1 MYNETNG
8 QSGSGYS
15 NNGYERFYENSQ
27 SAGQSTGGYSTGGYS
42 GGSYSGGSY
51 NSKPPKKKSGVGKV
65 VLFAL
70 LFGLISGTVFSGVNY
85 ISGLL
90 YHVNKVV
97 ETVPNT
103 PEPAANVDLPAS
115 SGTNVDTSNTQIVAM
130 DVSSVVEAVMPSVVS
145 ITNISVNEYVDFF
158 GRRGQQTSKGA
169 GSGFIVHQSD
179 SEVLIATNYHVV
191 KEASKLTVGFCD
203 GMGAEAVVK
212 ETDPDNDV
220 AIVSVS
226 VTDVS
231 PSTLEAIRIS
241 KLGDSSK
248 LKAGETAIVVG
259 NALGYGQS
267 VTAGVISALERTMTN
282 EDGATYSVIQTDAEI
297 NPGNSGGV
305 LLNARGEVVG
315 ISNAKSIAN
324 YTNSICYAVPMA
336 NALPTIEKAI
346 NGASVAV
353 DHGGP
358 EGAGVKLGISGVN
371 VGSEEQAR
379 YHIPMGA
386 YIAKVEAGTPA
397 EKAGLQEEDVIVKID
412 DEKIST
418 VEDVQKVCKKH
429 KAGDTVTVEVY
440 RFKDGLYAKES
451 VEVTF

>member
-1 MYNETNG
+1 MNNETNG
-8 QSGSGYS
+8 QNGSGYS

-27 SAGQSTGGYSTGGYS
+27 SAGQSTGGYT
-42 GGSYSGGSY
+42 GGSYTGGSY
-51 NSKPPKKKSGVGKV
+51 NSRPPKKKSGVGKV
-65 VLFAL
+65 IVFAL

-85 ISGLL
+85 ISGLF
-90 YHVNKVV
+90 YNVNKVV
-97 ETVPNT
+97 EKAQST
-103 PEPAANVDLPAS
+103 PEPVTNVELPQS
-115 SGTNVDTSNTQIVAM
+115 NGTNVDTSSSQIVAM

-220 AIVSVS
+220 AIVAVS
-226 VTDVS
+226 TTDMS

-241 KLGDSSK
+241 KLGDSTK

-346 NGASVAV
+346 NGAAVAV

-379 YHIPMGA
+379 YHIPMGT

-412 DEKIST
+412 DEKITT
-418 VEDVQKVCKKH
+418 VEDVQKICKKH
-429 KAGDTVTVEVY
+429 KVGDTITVEIY
-440 RFKDGLYAKES
+440 RFKDGLYTKES
-451 VEVTF
+451 VKVTF

>member
-1 MYNETNG
+1 MNNETNG
-8 QSGSGYS
+8 QNGSGYS
-15 NNGYERFYENSQ
+15 NDGYERFYENSQ
-27 SAGQSTGGYSTGGYS
+27 SAGQSTGGYT
-42 GGSYSGGSY
+42 GGSYTGGSY
-51 NSKPPKKKSGVGKV
+51 NSRPPKKKSGVGKV
-65 VLFAL
+65 IVFAL

-85 ISGLL
+85 ISGLF
-90 YHVNKVV
+90 YNVNKVV
-97 ETVPNT
+97 EKAQST
-103 PEPAANVDLPAS
+103 PEPVTNVELPQS
-115 SGTNVDTSNTQIVAM
+115 NGTNVDTSSSQIVAM

-158 GRRGQQTSKGA
+158 GRRGQQTSKGS

-220 AIVSVS
+220 AIVAVS
-226 VTDVS
+226 TTDMS

-241 KLGDSSK
+241 KLGDSTK

-346 NGASVAV
+346 NGAAVAV

-379 YHIPMGA
+379 YHIPMGT

-412 DEKIST
+412 DEKITT
-418 VEDVQKVCKKH
+418 VEDVQKICKKH
-429 KAGDTVTVEVY
+429 KVGDTITVEIY
-440 RFKDGLYAKES
+440 RFKDGLYTKES
-451 VEVTF
+451 VKVTF

>member
-1 MYNETNG
+1 MNNETNG
-8 QSGSGYS
+8 QNGSGYS
-15 NNGYERFYENSQ
+15 NDGYERFYENSQ
-27 SAGQSTGGYSTGGYS
+27 SAGQSTGGYT
-42 GGSYSGGSY
+42 GGSYTGGSY
-51 NSKPPKKKSGVGKV
+51 NSRPPKKKSGVGKV
-65 VLFAL
+65 IVFAL

-85 ISGLL
+85 ISGLF
-90 YHVNKVV
+90 YNVNKVV
-97 ETVPNT
+97 DKAQST
-103 PEPAANVDLPAS
+103 PEPVTNVELPQS
-115 SGTNVDTSNTQIVAM
+115 NGTNVDTSSSQIVAM

-220 AIVSVS
+220 AIVAVS
-226 VTDVS
+226 TTDMS

-241 KLGDSSK
+241 KLGDSTK

-346 NGASVAV
+346 NGAAVAV

-379 YHIPMGA
+379 YHIPMGT

-412 DEKIST
+412 DEKITT
-418 VEDVQKVCKKH
+418 VEDVQKICKKH
-429 KAGDTVTVEVY
+429 KVGDTITVEIY
-440 RFKDGLYAKES
+440 RFKDGLYTKES
-451 VEVTF
+451 VKVTF

>member
-1 MYNETNG
+1 MNNETNG
-8 QSGSGYS
+8 QNGSGYS

-27 SAGQSTGGYSTGGYS
+27 SAGQSTGGYT
-42 GGSYSGGSY
+42 GGSYTGGSY
-51 NSKPPKKKSGVGKV
+51 NSRPPKKKSGVGKV
-65 VLFAL
+65 IVFAL

-85 ISGLL
+85 ISGLF
-90 YHVNKVV
+90 YNVNKVV
-97 ETVPNT
+97 DKAQST
-103 PEPAANVDLPAS
+103 PEPVTNVELPQS
-115 SGTNVDTSNTQIVAM
+115 NGTNVDTSSSQIVAM

-220 AIVSVS
+220 AIVAVS
-226 VTDVS
+226 TTDMS

-241 KLGDSSK
+241 KLGDSTK

-346 NGASVAV
+346 NGAAVAV

-379 YHIPMGA
+379 YHIPMGT

-412 DEKIST
+412 DEKITT
-418 VEDVQKVCKKH
+418 VEDVQKICKKH
-429 KAGDTVTVEVY
+429 KVGDTITVEIY
-440 RFKDGLYAKES
+440 RFKDGLYTKES
-451 VEVTF
+451 VKVTF

>member
-1 MYNETNG
+1 MNNETNG
-8 QSGSGYS
+8 QNGSGYS
-15 NNGYERFYENSQ
+15 NDGYERFYENSQ
-27 SAGQSTGGYSTGGYS
+27 SAGQSTGGYT
-42 GGSYSGGSY
+42 GGSYTGGSY
-51 NSKPPKKKSGVGKV
+51 NSRPPKKKSGVGKV
-65 VLFAL
+65 IVFAL

-90 YHVNKVV
+90 YNVNKVV
-97 ETVPNT
+97 DKAQST
-103 PEPAANVDLPAS
+103 PEPVTNVELPQS
-115 SGTNVDTSNTQIVAM
+115 NGTNVDTSSSQIVAM

-220 AIVSVS
+220 AIVAVS
-226 VTDVS
+226 TTDMS

-241 KLGDSSK
+241 KLGDSTK

-346 NGASVAV
+346 NGAAVAV

-379 YHIPMGA
+379 YHIPMGT

-412 DEKIST
+412 DEKITT
-418 VEDVQKVCKKH
+418 VEDVQKICKKH
-429 KAGDTVTVEVY
+429 KVGDTITVEIY
-440 RFKDGLYAKES
+440 RFKDGLYTKES
-451 VEVTF
+451 VKVTF

>member
-1 MYNETNG
+1 MYNDNSG
-8 QSGSGYS
+8 QSSNGYS
-15 NNGYERFYENSQ
+15 NSGYERFYENNQ
-27 SAGQSTGGYSTGGYS
+27 TGQSTGGYSGYSGGGYS
-42 GGSYSGGSY
+42 GGTYS
-51 NSKPPKKKSGVGKV
+51 SKPPKKKSGVGKV
-65 VLFAL
+65 IVFAL

-85 ISGLL
+85 ISGLIFN
-90 YHVNKVV
+90 VNKVV
-97 ETVPNT
+97 GQ
-103 PEPAANVDLPAS
+103 AANTTPTPVTNVELPES
-115 SGTNVDTSNTQIVAM
+115 NGTNVDTSSSQITAI
-130 DVSSVVEAVMPSVVS
+130 DVSAVVEAVMPSVVS

-226 VTDVS
+226 TTDLS

-241 KLGDSSK
+241 KLGDSTS

-282 EDGATYSVIQTDAEI
+282 DDGATYSVIQTDAEI

-418 VEDVQKVCKKH
+418 VEDVQRICKKH
-429 KAGDTVTVEVY
+429 KEGDTVTVEFY

>member
-1 MYNETNG
+1 MNNETNG
-8 QSGSGYS
+8 QNGSGYS
-15 NNGYERFYENSQ
+15 NDGYERFYENSQ
-27 SAGQSTGGYSTGGYS
+27 SAGQSTGGYT
-42 GGSYSGGSY
+42 GGSYTGGSY
-51 NSKPPKKKSGVGKV
+51 NSRPPKKKSGVGKV
-65 VLFAL
+65 IVFAL

-85 ISGLL
+85 ISGLF
-90 YHVNKVV
+90 YNVNKVV
-97 ETVPNT
+97 EKAQST
-103 PEPAANVDLPAS
+103 PEPVTNVELPQS
-115 SGTNVDTSNTQIVAM
+115 NGTNVDTSSSQIVAM

-220 AIVSVS
+220 AIVAVS
-226 VTDVS
+226 TTDMS

-241 KLGDSSK
+241 KLGDSTK

-346 NGASVAV
+346 NGAAVAV

-379 YHIPMGA
+379 YHIPMGT

-412 DEKIST
+412 DEKITT
-418 VEDVQKVCKKH
+418 VEDVQKICKKH
-429 KAGDTVTVEVY
+429 KVGDTITVEIY
-440 RFKDGLYAKES
+440 RFKDGLYTKES
-451 VEVTF
+451 VKVTF